1 VVEKKPTPNRFRPGE
16 NNESNDRSDQRKKLI
31 HASENHFIDNALK
44 IKQLNEAMG
53 TSRRALDYPGV
64 SGHLSLA
71 TRVGLNQIT
80 ESTSSNTAG
89 LNQINGSDSSK
100 PSIEELVN
108 LSLTYEV
115 LRGLTRGKI
124 PFLHQVQQSNDN
136 DVYLNALATRALEV
150 GEEEQK
156 KTCHLKVE
164 RRKCQ
169 EKGCTKQAHACNNF
183 THCSTHNKSPRK
195 LCVVCK
201 KNYSRRKGG
210 LCDTCSVV
218 KTKEFCVNCT
228 KNGFKRLPR
237 NIGGLCAVCINNGVK
252 IKKKCTKCNTG
263 KRRHKG
269 GICRAC
275 FKKGLLPGKIA

>member
-1 VVEKKPTPNRFRPGE
+1 MVKTHTPNRFRPGE
-16 NNESNDRSDQRKKLI
+16 KNESNHRSDQRKKLI
-31 HASENHFIDNALK
+31 HVSENCVIDKPPN
-44 IKQLNEAMG
+44 IKLRNEAME
-53 TSRRALDYPGV
+53 TFRHSLDHPGV
-64 SGHLSLA
+64 SGDLSLA

-89 LNQINGSDSSK
+89 LNQINGSDSLNTY
-100 PSIEELVN
+100 IEELVN

-115 LRGLTRGKI
+115 LRGLTTGNI
-124 PFLHQVQQSNDN
+124 PFFHQVQLSNNIDGY
-136 DVYLNALATRALEV
+136 VNALATKALEV

-183 THCSTHNKSPRK
+183 THCSTHNKSPWK

-218 KTKEFCVNCT
+218 KIKEFCVNCT
-228 KNGFKRLPR
+228 KMDLN
-237 NIGGLCAVCINNGVK
+237 
-252 IKKKCTKCNTG
+252 
-263 KRRHKG
+263 
-269 GICRAC
+269 AC
-275 FKKGLLPGKIA
+275 H